1 MDATSVSSER
11 EDTMK
16 RFAIVGACAL
26 VVAGAASLRAEDMT
40 IKKHEQRE
48 QHRIDQGEK
57 SGRLTPKESERL
69 QNQQEVIDKE
79 RQDAGADGKITKRE
93 RRDIRHDQK
102 RLNQDIHHK
111 KHNKQHE

>member
-1 MDATSVSSER
+1 
-11 EDTMK
+11 MK
-16 RFAIVGACAL
+16 RFAIVAACAL
-26 VVAGAASLRAEDMT
+26 VVAGAASLRAET

-48 QHRIDQGEK
+48 QRRIDQGEK
-57 SGRLTPKESERL
+57 SGRLTTKESERL
-69 QNQQEVIDKE
+69 QNQQEVIEKE